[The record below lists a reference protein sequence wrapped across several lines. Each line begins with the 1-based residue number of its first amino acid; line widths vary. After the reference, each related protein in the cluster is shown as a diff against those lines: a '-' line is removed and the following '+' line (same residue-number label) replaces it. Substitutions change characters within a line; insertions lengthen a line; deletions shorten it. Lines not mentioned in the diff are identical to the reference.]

1 MTSITE
7 LLKGHRSIR
16 KFTSKKVEQS
26 LINSCIEAGQAAA
39 TSSFIQACTV
49 VQVNNKE
56 TRSAIAQWSGNQT
69 YVEQAPVF
77 LVFCADMRRHQI
89 TCDMHDAEMQSGFTE
104 QFITATVDCALFS
117 QNAVIAAE
125 SEGLGIVY
133 IGGIRNQI
141 DKVTDALQLP
151 NLVYPVFGLCLGY
164 PDQNPEVKPRLPL
177 EVVLK
182 QDVYAD
188 QNDADLIAE
197 YDNDVRAYYKSR
209 TGGQKDMSW
218 SEQISGMLQKESR
231 PHMLKFLQQQGFL
244 KK

>member
-26 LINSCIEAGQAAA
+26 LINSCIKAGQAAA

>member
-1 MTSITE
+1 MTSVTD

-16 KFTSKKVEQS
+16 KFTNKKVEQS
-26 LINSCIEAGQAAA
+26 LVNRCIEAGQAAA

-49 VQVNNKE
+49 IQVNNPEK
-56 TRSAIAQWSGNQT
+56 RSAIAQWAGNQT

-89 TCDMHDAEMQSGFTE
+89 TCDMHNAEMQSGFTE

-141 DKVTDALQLP
+141 DKVADALQLP

-177 EVVLK
+177 DVVLK

-188 QNDADLIAE
+188 QDDADLIAE
-197 YDNDVRAYYKSR
+197 YDHDVRAYYKSR

-244 KK
+244 QK